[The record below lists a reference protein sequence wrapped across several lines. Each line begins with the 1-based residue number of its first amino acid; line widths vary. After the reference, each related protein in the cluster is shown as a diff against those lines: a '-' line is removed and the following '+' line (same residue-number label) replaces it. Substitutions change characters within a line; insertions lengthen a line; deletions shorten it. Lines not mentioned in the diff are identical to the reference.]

1 MLRYLGIVA
10 VCLVVFGLA
19 LGITGCT
26 PAPTTKPAADRMSGD
41 KMQGDKMQGGKM
53 GGDKMGGD
61 KMGGDKMEGK

>member
-26 PAPTTKPAADRMSGD
+26 PAPTTKPAADRMSSD
-41 KMQGDKMQGGKM
+41 KV
-53 GGDKMGGD
+53 GGDKMD
-61 KMGGDKMEGK
+61 GK

>member
-10 VCLVVFGLA
+10 VCLLVLGLA

-61 KMGGDKMEGK
+61 KMEGK